1 MRYKVISFIAVFLI
15 SAMSVL
21 ASNPVAE
28 ADSAYNAGKFE
39 EAVQLYKAA
48 IAEEGTS
55 AQLLFNLGNAC
66 CEAGDLGGAIISW
79 ERARRLDPTND
90 RINSNLNYL
99 RNRIDDANKA
109 EQKGKRFKTTADAP
123 SFFESVHTVIACD
136 RTSNFWA
143 VFAAVFFILFTS
155 CAALY
160 IFTRR
165 VAFRKTGFFGGIVC
179 FLASVVFLIF
189 AFMAAGAQ
197 NSSDEGVITAFKVTL
212 QTEPGKENDPVHG
225 SVLTKGTLVR
235 VLSEEVD
242 AEGNVTWYKV
252 RLNSDYIGWV
262 AVSDM
267 DII

>member
-1 MRYKVISFIAVFLI
+1 MRYKVISIIAVSLI
-15 SAMSVL
+15 SAMSAL

-28 ADSAYNAGKFE
+28 ADSAYNAGNYE
-39 EAVQLYKAA
+39 EAVKLYKDV

-55 AQLLFNLGNAC
+55 APLLFNLGNAC
-66 CEAGDLGGAIISW
+66 CQAGDFGGAIVSW
-79 ERARRLDPTND
+79 ERARRLDPTNE

-136 RTSNFWA
+136 RTSDFWA
-143 VFAAVFFILFTS
+143 VFAAVFFILFIC

-165 VAFRKTGFFGGIVC
+165 VAFRKIGFFGGIVC
-179 FLASVVFLIF
+179 FFASVLFLIF
-189 AFMAAGAQ
+189 SFMAAGAQ
-197 NSSDEGVITAFKVTL
+197 DSSDEGVITAFKVTL
-212 QTEPGKENDPVHG
+212 LTEPGKENEPGHG
-225 SVLTKGTLVR
+225 SVLTKGTLVDI
-235 VLSEEVD
+235 LSEEVD
-242 AEGNVTWYKV
+242 AEGNVRWYKV

-262 AVSDM
+262 SVSDIE
-267 DII
+267 II